1 MTLTDR
7 YVAATLRT
15 IPEDRRSDIEQE
27 LRASIADAVDAQV
40 ASGADPEAAET
51 AVLTDLGDPDRLAA
65 DLAGRPLYLIGP
77 ELYLDWW
84 RLLKVLLWIA
94 PIPGIISLTAA
105 LVGGDAV
112 GSSIFSGLWTTA
124 VVALQ
129 IAFWT
134 TLVFALLERDRR
146 TRRSDLSGPWTV
158 DRLPAVRERRDVSLG
173 DTAASLAVLVLLV
186 AAVFVQRS
194 HSWYRTADGD
204 PVTVLDPGLWP
215 VWVGGLLVIVAA
227 DVAIEVV
234 KYARGRWTV
243 GLAAANT
250 VTALAF
256 AVPAAWLATEGRLVN
271 PAFLEASGGDEVT
284 WLLPVLVLV
293 IVSIAVWD
301 VADGWVKA
309 LRHRRAAAL

>member
-27 LRASIADAVDAQV
+27 LRASIADAVDAKI
-40 ASGADPEAAET
+40 ASGTDPEAAET

-84 RLLKVLLWIA
+84 RLLTSLLWIA
-94 PIPGIISLTAA
+94 PIPGLVTLTAA

-146 TRRSDLSGPWTV
+146 TRRKNLTGPWTV
-158 DRLPAVRERRDVSLG
+158 DRLPAVRQHRDVSLG
-173 DTAASLAVLVLLV
+173 ETVSSLATLVLLV

-194 HSWYRTADGD
+194 HSWYRTPDGD
-204 PVTVLDPGLWP
+204 PVTVLDPDLWP

-227 DVAIEVV
+227 DVVIEVV

-256 AVPAAWLATEGRLVN
+256 AVPAAWLAAEGRLVN
-271 PAFLEASGGDEVT
+271 PAFLDASGGDDVT

-293 IVSIAVWD
+293 IVGIAVWD
-301 VADGWVKA
+301 VVDGWVKA
-309 LRHRRAAAL
+309 LRHRRAATL